1 MRTRIARTTD
11 PIVVELRRSRKPRVT
26 DASCQTEVIPEYGT
40 LADYLNPPPPEPEPK
55 EVKIEILCPFQMC
68 THKKPSY
75 LLGP

>member
-40 LADYLNPPPPEPEPK
+40 LADYLNPPQPEPEPK
-55 EVKIEILCPFQMC
+55 EVKIEILWTFQMR
-68 THKKPSY
+68 TQKKTFY

>member
-55 EVKIEILCPFQMC
+55 EVKIEILCSFQMC
-68 THKKPSY
+68 THKTLSTY
-75 LLGP
+75 

>member
-55 EVKIEILCPFQMC
+55 EVKIEILRPFQMR
-68 THKKPSY
+68 THKKLSTY
-75 LLGP
+75 

>member
-40 LADYLNPPPPEPEPK
+40 LADYLNPPPPPQPKPEPK
-55 EVKIEILCPFQMC
+55 EVKFEILWPFQMH
-68 THKKPSY
+68 TKKT
-75 LLGP
+75 